1 MTTPSPDA
9 VRAVIARVRSIEAL
23 LKDEEFLSQT
33 EWLMLPIAKQDIV
46 LRRLEALRGY
56 DGLSTP
62 TTVDA
67 LKAAKAAGVAI
78 ARFYQLLSHW
88 RANERSPFSLVPHQ
102 SLGAERPT
110 RLAAGETA
118 NAITGSIAALL
129 RTDPLAPT
137 GRVIAH
143 VRRTWKGPG
152 ELPTDTALRA
162 FHERVIRSAHPV
174 PGTLTLS
181 TPGQP
186 QEEDVVAEHL
196 GETLVIDHV
205 AIKGLV
211 AQEDGMQPTVTLAID
226 LWTGSALGTAALP
239 GPPSPEGLI
248 LALEDVSRRLAQP
261 GNGAEPLGHP
271 SGPKPRLVI
280 ATTFARRWSG
290 LLEALLAAGH
300 EVVERRDVFLQQGG
314 PSRRLLG
321 MRIGGLDLERRAD
334 RRDAFNPRTTAMQ
347 PLYRIHD
354 ILEVCVDDM
363 VRERVP
369 ADAWATAVPFDT
381 SKLRK
386 TGPWDDTV
394 AVEHPDA
401 PASAQKAE
409 DHEVHTQ
416 LELLAASH
424 TPGGAQTVRIDRRG
438 DGAWHM
444 TVTVADPA
452 TRDAAFIEL
461 ARRAM
466 RLSAE
471 HRVPIVVDVDESAR

>member
-1 MTTPSPDA
+1 MTTPSLDA
-9 VRAVIARVRSIEAL
+9 VRAMIARVRSIEAL
-23 LKDEEFLSQT
+23 LKDEKFLSQT

-56 DGLSTP
+56 DGLATP

-88 RANERSPFSLVPHQ
+88 RANGRSPFSLVPHQ

-118 NAITGSIAALL
+118 RAITNSIAALL

-162 FHERVIRSAHPV
+162 FHERAIRSAHPV

-186 QEEDVVAEHL
+186 QEEDVVAERF

-211 AQEDGMQPTVTLAID
+211 AEEDGMQPTVTLAID
-226 LWTGSALGTAALP
+226 LWTGSALGAAALP
-239 GPPSPEGLI
+239 GPPSPDGLI
-248 LALEDVSRRLAQP
+248 LALEDVSRRLARP
-261 GNGAEPLGHP
+261 GHGAESRDHQLGP
-271 SGPKPRLVI
+271 RPRLVI
-280 ATTFARRWSG
+280 ATTFAQRWSG
-290 LLEALLAAGH
+290 LVEALLAAGH

-314 PSRRLLG
+314 PTRRLLG

-334 RRDAFNPRTTAMQ
+334 RREAFNPRTTAMQ
-347 PLYRIHD
+347 PLYKIHD
-354 ILEVCVDDM
+354 ILEICVDDM

-369 ADAWATAVPFDT
+369 ADAWATATPFDT
-381 SKLRK
+381 SKLRE
-386 TGPWDDTV
+386 TGPWDETGE
-394 AVEHPDA
+394 AEGPDA
-401 PASAQKAE
+401 AATTRTADE
-409 DHEVHTQ
+409 REVRTRLLQ
-416 LELLAASH
+416 LAASH
-424 TPGGAQTVRIDRRG
+424 TPGGARAVRIDRRG

-444 TVTVADPA
+444 TVTVGDPA

-461 ARRAM
+461 AQRAM

-471 HRVPIVVDVDESAR
+471 HRVPIVVDVEAST

>member
-9 VRAVIARVRSIEAL
+9 VRAMIARVRSIEAL

-33 EWLMLPIAKQDIV
+33 EWLMLPLAKQDVV
-46 LRRLEALRGY
+46 LRRLKALRDY
-56 DGLSTP
+56 DGLETP

-88 RANERSPFSLVPHQ
+88 RANGRSPFSLVPHQ

-110 RLAAGETA
+110 RLAVSETA
-118 NAITGSIAALL
+118 KAITDAIAALL

-162 FHERVIRSAHPV
+162 FHERVVRSARPV

-186 QEEDVVAEHL
+186 QEDDVVAERL

-211 AQEDGMQPTVTLAID
+211 AQEDRMQPTVTLAID
-226 LWTGSALGTAALP
+226 LWSGCALGAAALP
-239 GPPSPEGLI
+239 GPPSPDGLV
-248 LALEDVSRRLAQP
+248 LALDEVSRRLSRQAP
-261 GNGAEPLGHP
+261 GSGSGEDAR
-271 SGPKPRLVI
+271 GPKPRLVI
-280 ATTFARRWSG
+280 ATTFARRWSS
-290 LLEALLAAGH
+290 LVDALLAAGH

-321 MRIGGLDLERRAD
+321 MRIGSLDLERRAD
-334 RRDAFNPRTTAMQ
+334 RRGQFDPRTTAMQ
-347 PLYRIHD
+347 PMHTIHD
-354 ILEVCVDDM
+354 ILEVCIDEVAS
-363 VRERVP
+363 ERVP
-369 ADAWATAVPFDT
+369 TAAWASAVPFDL
-381 SKLRK
+381 SDLRE
-386 TGPWDDTV
+386 TGPWDETSE
-394 AVEHPDA
+394 AGHPA
-401 PASAQKAE
+401 AAEAAQTSE
-409 DHEVHTQ
+409 ERELRRQ
-416 LELLAASH
+416 LEQLAGSH
-424 TPGGAQTVRIDRRG
+424 TPGGARTVRIERRG
-438 DGAWHM
+438 DSGWHM
-444 TVTVADPA
+444 TVAVADPA
-452 TRDAAFIEL
+452 ARDAAFIEL
-461 ARRAM
+461 AQRAM

-471 HRVPIVVDVDESAR
+471 HRVPIVVEVEAST

>member
-1 MTTPSPDA
+1 MTPSSMDA
-9 VRAVIARVRSIEAL
+9 ARAIIARVRSIEAL
-23 LKDEEFLSQT
+23 LKDEEFLSQM
-33 EWLMLPIAKQDIV
+33 EWRMLPVAKQDIV
-46 LRRLEALRGY
+46 LRRLCALRDY
-56 DGLSTP
+56 DRLDTP

-88 RANERSPFSLVPHQ
+88 RANDRSPFSLVPHQ

-118 NAITGSIAALL
+118 KAITASIAELL
-129 RTDPLAPT
+129 RTDPLAAT

-162 FHERVIRSAHPV
+162 FHERVIRSARPV

-186 QEEDVVAEHL
+186 LEEDVVAERL

-211 AQEDGMQPTVTLAID
+211 AQEDGLQPTVTLAID
-226 LWTGSALGTAALP
+226 LWSGSALGAAALA
-239 GPPSPEGLI
+239 GPPSPHGLI
-248 LALEDVSRRLAQP
+248 LALEEVSRRLARP
-261 GNGAEPLGHP
+261 GRAGFHGDLP

-290 LLEALLAAGH
+290 MVDALLAAGH

-314 PSRRLLG
+314 PARRLLG
-321 MRIGGLDLERRAD
+321 MRLGSLDLARRAD
-334 RRDAFNPRTTAMQ
+334 RRKPFNPRTTAVQ
-347 PLYRIHD
+347 PMYSIQE
-354 ILEVCVDDM
+354 ILGECIEEMVDQ
-363 VRERVP
+363 RVP
-369 ADAWATAVPFDT
+369 ADAWAAVLPFDT
-381 SKLRK
+381 SKLRE
-386 TGPWDDTV
+386 TGPWDE
-394 AVEHPDA
+394 ASEGGHPDA
-401 PASAQKAE
+401 AASASTSE
-409 DHEVHTQ
+409 EREVRRE
-416 LELLAASH
+416 LEALAATH
-424 TPGGAQTVRIDRRG
+424 TPGGAHAVRIGRRR

-452 TRDAAFIEL
+452 ARDSTFIEL

-471 HRVPIVVDVDESAR
+471 HGVPIVVDVETNT